1 MVRYRGTVVR
11 WAGVI
16 LTALMSSSLVT
27 DVHGAEPPIP
37 EADIMTEVLPPP
49 VASRPVAKRDRS
61 SLTQEELI
69 DRLFAAEDRV
79 QWLEEIESARK
90 SRDTDVFKSISH
102 LSMAAADEKK
112 KEEAKKAEAP
122 KEKKWYDK
130 LSLRGYT
137 QIRLEDVVERDE
149 TGAAAHSVTD
159 AAIGDNQNFLIRRA
173 RIVLSGD
180 VHDHVYVY
188 FQPDFAVNVPGSPD
202 ANQFCQIRDLYADLY
217 VCPDKVH
224 RFRVGQSK
232 VPYGF
237 ENLQSSSHRLP
248 MERNDAFNSEVR
260 NERDLGV
267 FYYYTPEETQ
277 RIFKYISDN
286 DLKGSGN
293 YGMFGFGFYNGQ
305 GGSLR
310 EQNDNM
316 HIASRLAL
324 PYQFENGQII
334 ETGVQGVLGQ
344 YTVLGSPIDPPG
356 APPLG
361 TPTGTLTTGGAGGW
375 ADERIGWTFV
385 MYPQPFGFQ
394 AEWTVGRGPTL
405 NAAQTAIEEHSLSG
419 GYAMVMY
426 KHDTDCHGTFIPFTR
441 WSNFNGGYKSERNA
455 PNTNISEVEVGNEW
469 QINKYAELTVSYLF
483 TDRTNTTARTAGL
496 SYGQFEGQVIRCQLQ
511 FNY

>member
-1 MVRYRGTVVR
+1 MVRHRGTVAR
-11 WAGVI
+11 WCGLLLA
-16 LTALMSSSLVT
+16 ALISASVMT
-27 DVHGAEPPIP
+27 DVRGAEPPVA

-112 KEEAKKAEAP
+112 AEEKKKAEAP

-130 LSLRGYT
+130 LSIRGYT
-137 QIRLEDVVERDE
+137 QVRINDVVQEND
-149 TGAAAHSVTD
+149 GSAPAQYVGD
-159 AAIGDNQNFLIRRA
+159 ASIGNDQSFIIRRA
-173 RIVLSGD
+173 RIIFSGD
-180 VHDHVYVY
+180 VNDHVYVY
-188 FQPDFAVNVPGSPD
+188 LQPDFASNIPNSPD
-202 ANQFCQIRDLYADLY
+202 VNQFCQIRDFYADLY

-232 VPYGF
+232 VPYGW
-237 ENLQSSSHRLP
+237 ENMQSSSNRAPLD
-248 MERNDAFNSEVR
+248 RADAMNTEVR

-267 FYYYTPEETQ
+267 FYYYTPEYAQ
-277 RIFKYISDN
+277 DLFKYVLDN
-286 DLKGSGN
+286 NLKGSGN
-293 YGMFGFGFYNGQ
+293 YGVFGMGVYNGQ

-310 EQNDNM
+310 DQNDNL
-316 HIASRLAL
+316 HIVSRLAL

-344 YTVLGSPIDPPG
+344 YTVLGSAVNPPG
-356 APPLG
+356 PPPVGIPLG
-361 TPTGTLTTGGAGGW
+361 TQSTGGAGGW
-375 ADERIGWTFV
+375 ADERVGWTFV

-394 AEWTVGRGPTL
+394 AEWTVGRGPEL
-405 NAAQTAIEEHSLSG
+405 NAAQTALEEHYLSG
-419 GYAMVMY
+419 GYAMVLY
-426 KHDTDCHGTFIPFTR
+426 KQETDGYGTLFPFAR
-441 WSNFNGGYKSERNA
+441 WSNYKGGYKSERNSPFA
-455 PNTNISEVEVGNEW
+455 NISEWEVGNEW
-469 QINKYAELTVSYLF
+469 QINKNAELTLSYLL
-483 TDRTNTTARTAGL
+483 TDRTNTTARTTAT
-496 SYGQFEGQVIRCQLQ
+496 SYGQFEGQVLRCQLQ